1 MIVVRQIIVLARPAL
16 RKLNRYPGGGLVLF
30 GIMLLAAQ
38 CQGPPTLPLPTPPT
52 GSVIRIA
59 LLYPATGELA
69 TFGRMLQSGSSMA
82 FDEWNSRGGLLG
94 HRIEWAVYDT
104 DCQFDTARQ
113 AVQQAL
119 DDGLH
124 FIVGPLCSEAA
135 IAAAGLAEAAQ
146 ALMISP
152 TATHPLVTVSGQ
164 GQTRSTIFR
173 AAFAFPWQGEAA
185 AHFAYETL
193 EARKAALVAD
203 PTDDYAASLTDV
215 FARTFEGLGGDIV
228 YQAAPPSS
236 EPDFSGILETI
247 FVSQADIIYL
257 PAMPAEANRFASYLT
272 ALRPLASAET
282 SAAPILLGSDRW
294 ASGEL
299 DLVALAGS
307 YYTTHFV
314 LEDPRPAVQ
323 SWREAYKSIYATEPN
338 TLAALGYDA
347 AMILA
352 TAIEQAGSFETTL
365 VAQTLAEG
373 NYAGV
378 TGQIS
383 FDGSHNP
390 SKPVPVVRIEA
401 GQRKFMRLI
410 EGQPETLN
418 FQFGCSIPVAG
429 NCPTIARVF

>member
-1 MIVVRQIIVLARPAL
+1 
-16 RKLNRYPGGGLVLF
+16 
-30 GIMLLAAQ
+30 MLLAAQ

-135 IAAAGLAEAAQ
+135 IAAADLAEAAQ
-146 ALMISP
+146 VLMISP

-164 GQTRSTIFR
+164 GQTRSTVFR
-173 AAFAFPWQGEAA
+173 AAFTFPQQGEAA
-185 AHFAYETL
+185 ARFAYETL
-193 EARKAALVAD
+193 DARKAALIAD
-203 PTDDYAASLTDV
+203 PTDDYASSLTDA
-215 FARTFEGLGGDIV
+215 FAQTFESLGGNIV
-228 YQAAPPSS
+228 YQAAPPGS
-236 EPDFSGILETI
+236 EPDFTGILETI
-247 FVSQADIIYL
+247 ADSQADIIYL
-257 PAMPAEANRFASYLT
+257 PAMPTEANRFASRLSQLKPSTLGDT
-272 ALRPLASAET
+272 AT
-282 SAAPILLGSDRW
+282 PILLGSDRW
-294 ASGEL
+294 DSDEL
-299 DLVALAGS
+299 DLAVTTGS
-307 YYTTHFV
+307 YYTAHFV
-314 LEDPRPAVQ
+314 LEDPRPVVQ

-365 VAQTLAEG
+365 VAETLAEG
-373 NYAGV
+373 HFSGV

-390 SKPVPVVRIEA
+390 IKPVPMVRIEA
-401 GQRKFMRLI
+401 GQRKFVRLI
-410 EGQPETLN
+410 TGQPQMLN
-418 FQFGCSIPVAG
+418 FQ
-429 NCPTIARVF
+429 